1 MKSVFFPLCALTM
14 ALAGAGA
21 AMATPITTTGLT
33 VTSGDLIFGDFT
45 CAFSGSGHHLGGCSS
60 IDVAALTPLPT
71 GIQFSTDLA
80 VKGISSADAA
90 LTFFVDDPG
99 GVNAVGLSFN
109 SIFFGMDVNSVTENV
124 YASLG
129 GPLVGTA
136 TVTCGDG
143 PGCLATTT
151 DNISLNGTYPSLY
164 ITKDINLSSFNEG
177 ASGSTSIITQTFSGT
192 STPEPVS
199 LSLMGGGLA
208 LIGLVGV
215 RKSKSH

>member
-1 MKSVFFPLCALTM
+1 MKSVFFPLCAFTM

-21 AMATPITTTGLT
+21 AMATPITTAGLT
-33 VTSGDLIFGDFT
+33 VTSGGLTFSEFT
-45 CAFSGSGHHLGGCSS
+45 CAFSGSGHHLGGCDS
-60 IDVAALTPLPT
+60 IDVAALTPSPT

-90 LTFFVDDPG
+90 LTFFVNDPG

-109 SIFFGMDVNSVTENV
+109 STFFGMDVNSVTENV

-129 GPLVGTA
+129 GPIVGTA
-136 TVTCGDG
+136 TVTCGDVS
-143 PGCLATTT
+143 GCLATTT
-151 DNISLNGTYPSLY
+151 DSISLNGTYKSLY

-177 ASGSTSIITQTFSGT
+177 ASGSTSIITQTFSGA

-199 LSLMGGGLA
+199 VALMGGGLA
-208 LIGLVGV
+208 LIGVAGI
-215 RKSKSH
+215 RKNRSH

>member
-1 MKSVFFPLCALTM
+1 
-14 ALAGAGA
+14 
-21 AMATPITTTGLT
+21 
-33 VTSGDLIFGDFT
+33 
-45 CAFSGSGHHLGGCSS
+45 
-60 IDVAALTPLPT
+60 
-71 GIQFSTDLA
+71 
-80 VKGISSADAA
+80 
-90 LTFFVDDPG
+90 
-99 GVNAVGLSFN
+99 
-109 SIFFGMDVNSVTENV
+109 
-124 YASLG
+124 
-129 GPLVGTA
+129 
-136 TVTCGDG
+136 VTCGDG

-151 DNISLNGTYPSLY
+151 DNISLNGTYTSLY